1 MSLGPSYERGI
12 RPTVPNRAFCVHG
25 AFCVTFVQNM
35 GESNLF
41 GLKDNLIVYISSE
54 THSSIEKAA
63 MISGIGS
70 NNVRCIEVDDN
81 FSMDV
86 SSLKK
91 QIKKDIF
98 SSPLVAEEI
107 SQKRNRR
114 RRCRRLNKTRMK
126 KLKNTESTEFS
137 DIISQKLSTL

>member
-1 MSLGPSYERGI
+1 
-12 RPTVPNRAFCVHG
+12 
-25 AFCVTFVQNM
+25 M

-70 NNVRCIEVDDN
+70 NNVRSIEVDDN

-91 QIKKDIF
+91 QIKKDIENGHIPF
-98 SSPLVAEEI
+98 FACATLGTTSSTGIDSVKEI
-107 SQKRNRR
+107 GKVCDQYDLWMHVDAAMAGTASLCPEYQYIQEGYELR
-114 RRCRRLNKTRMK
+114 
-126 KLKNTESTEFS
+126 
-137 DIISQKLSTL
+137 